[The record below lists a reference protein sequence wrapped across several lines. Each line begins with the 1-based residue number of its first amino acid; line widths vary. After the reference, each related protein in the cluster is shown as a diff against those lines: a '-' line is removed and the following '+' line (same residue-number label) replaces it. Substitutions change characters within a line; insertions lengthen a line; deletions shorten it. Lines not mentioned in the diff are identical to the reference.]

1 MCQMLDWRAHR
12 TFCHR
17 RDKDVTRGVTSHEN
31 KKTLRPLEDFFQSDG
46 SCTIFQSCLCGAT
59 DHACAIRER
68 KKSTLITNPSSHQ
81 LNSPSPSW
89 LQYEGNSPHLLH
101 WWEEAYSGCRAMS
114 PGPPTP
120 HSYPICNIWGQH
132 EGPPH
137 IKALIYF
144 IGGRRHSGC
153 RAMSPGPPTP
163 HSYPPM
169 HKQAHV
175 TKKHNKNNENSIW
188 KNKMLLHSNWR
199 IFGRKFALES

>member
-1 MCQMLDWRAHR
+1 MMCQMLDWRAHR

-59 DHACAIRER
+59 DHACAIRE
-68 KKSTLITNPSSHQ
+68 KKALLSPTLPRINSIHQ
-81 LNSPSPSW
+81 A
-89 LQYEGNSPHLLH
+89 LL
-101 WWEEAYSGCRAMS
+101 GCNMRA
-114 PGPPTP
+114 T
-120 HSYPICNIWGQH
+120 
-132 EGPPH
+132 
-137 IKALIYF
+137 ALIYF

-169 HKQAHV
+169 HKQEHKEAQ
-175 TKKHNKNNENSIW
+175 NK
-188 KNKMLLHSNWR
+188 
-199 IFGRKFALES
+199 